1 VGIESVLLFIG
12 IAICVAIIAGYLV
25 TVSFMLNDVSFTVGT
40 VLVGVRSIALQVQ
53 PIGGVVREIVRDI
66 QSIEEDLS
74 ALVIAAEE
82 EEELE
87 PPVRGQVGAGRR

>member
-1 VGIESVLLFIG
+1 MSFESILLFLG
-12 IAICVAIIAGYLV
+12 LAVAVAIIAIYLC
-25 TVSFMLNDVSFTVGT
+25 TVSWMLKDVSFTVGT

-66 QSIEEDLS
+66 QAIEEDLD
-74 ALVIAAEE
+74 AIMAAAEE
-82 EEELE
+82 EEE

>member
-1 VGIESVLLFIG
+1 MSVESILLFIG
-12 IAICVAIIAGYLV
+12 LAVAVAIIAIYLC
-25 TVSFMLNDVSFTVGT
+25 TVSWMLRDVSFTVGT

-66 QSIEEDLS
+66 QAIEEDLEG
-74 ALVIAAEE
+74 LVTAAEE
-82 EEELE
+82 DEE